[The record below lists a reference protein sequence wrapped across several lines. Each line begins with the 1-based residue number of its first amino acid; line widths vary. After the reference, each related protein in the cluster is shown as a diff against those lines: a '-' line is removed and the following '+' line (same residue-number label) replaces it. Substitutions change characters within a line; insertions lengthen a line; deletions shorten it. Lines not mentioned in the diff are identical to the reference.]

1 MSDFKDPER
10 MIDAIYNFA
19 DYIEGASEIGKTFSL
34 NKKYNSIQNIIVAG
48 MGGSAIGGDICNMLI
63 KNELS
68 IPLYICRNYTIPK
81 WANTHT
87 LVIVS
92 SYSGDTE
99 ETLSAFED
107 AKSKECQI
115 IGITTG
121 GALSKRIS
129 DNSLDSIF
137 MPSGLQPRAALAYSF
152 VPMLYLL
159 LKLELIEID
168 LQNSLVNSISLLK
181 SVRDNYKSHNENNK
195 PWLLSN
201 EIYDTIPIIYG
212 ESDNTSIVAL
222 RWSNQLSENSKM
234 LSFCNALPEFN
245 HNEIVGWEN
254 NPSILKKL
262 SIIWLNDGSNHERI
276 SMRQVITSKILNNV
290 IKKQF
295 EISLDGNSRFER
307 LLHLIHFG
315 DWVSLWCAYLHGT
328 DPSPVTKIS
337 RLKEELKKH

>member
-1 MSDFKDPER
+1 MSDYKDPER

-19 DYIEGASEIGKTFSL
+19 DYIEGASEIGNTISL
-34 NKKYNSIQNIIVAG
+34 KKKYNLIQNIIVAG
-48 MGGSAIGGDICNMLI
+48 MGGSAIGGDICNMLL

-68 IPLYICRNYTIPK
+68 IPLYVCRNYTIPK

-129 DNSLDSIF
+129 DNSLDCIF

-159 LKLELIEID
+159 LKLELIKID
-168 LQNSLVNSISLLK
+168 LLTNFFFPFLITNEPTNIHFLYFLANLLMPLKYSSLCIEVHCFKSCCLFNENKEETSGVKIK
-181 SVRDNYKSHNENNK
+181 SV
-195 PWLLSN
+195 
-201 EIYDTIPIIYG
+201 
-212 ESDNTSIVAL
+212 
-222 RWSNQLSENSKM
+222 
-234 LSFCNALPEFN
+234 F
-245 HNEIVGWEN
+245 
-254 NPSILKKL
+254 
-262 SIIWLNDGSNHERI
+262 
-276 SMRQVITSKILNNV
+276 
-290 IKKQF
+290 
-295 EISLDGNSRFER
+295 
-307 LLHLIHFG
+307 
-315 DWVSLWCAYLHGT
+315 
-328 DPSPVTKIS
+328 
-337 RLKEELKKH
+337 